1 LQPKAPSS
9 AFFLFSAEM
18 RPIVID
24 ENPEVKGKVA
34 EMSKLIGAKWKEL
47 TAAQKQPYELTAK
60 AAKAEFEATYGKQ
73 IKKPR
78 KDKKAKGDEVPGEK
92 KKKTVS
98 AYFLFGSSVRS
109 RILEENP
116 ELKSKVTEVAK
127 LIGAEWREQSDAVK
141 ESWKKKALALA

>member
-1 LQPKAPSS
+1 
-9 AFFLFSAEM
+9 M
-18 RPIVID
+18 RPIVVE

-78 KDKKAKGDEVPGEK
+78 KDKKKEKGEAVPGE

-98 AYFLFGSSVRS
+98 AYFLFGSSVRA
-109 RILEENP
+109 RIISENP
-116 ELKSKVTEVAK
+116 EFKSKVTEVAK

-141 ESWKKKALALA
+141 QGWKNKALAMQKE